1 MHTPCAWDAPYIYI
15 CIYGVHPPCDTPC
28 VHRAHA
34 VTRHARAT
42 QVADTGT
49 ITTASGASFAVHD
62 VKKFG
67 AYVLH
72 VGVVTKGTLKVG
84 DEATLAVDYAR
95 RAPIAKNH
103 TSTHMLN
110 LAIKGALGVACDQRG
125 SLCDVDKMRFDFAYG
140 TPPHT
145 PSHTLAPHP
154 RTPSHTL
161 AHPRTP
167 SHTLAPHPRTTP
179 SHTLTPLHPPTDTL
193 ASPHP
198 FTPPHPPSPGKPM
211 TVKQLQDTQ
220 ERVNAQIAAGLPVN
234 VEISVLSEAQTIN
247 GLRAVFGEQYPDPV
261 RVVAVGG
268 PGIRPM
274 IDAPTTD
281 EWSQYS
287 TEFCGGTHVANTAEI
302 KSYALITEEGLGK
315 GVRRVLGVT
324 GEKAEAAFADA
335 AVLREQVE
343 AAKAL
348 DGEKLA
354 AESAELLKR
363 LEAATIPAVD
373 TAALRDAIMAL
384 KAKVVAA
391 SKGGAKAV
399 AAAAIA
405 EAEALVGAAASP
417 TAPVVALL
425 AAEADAKALEAAVK
439 VVTAKLPEA
448 PVLLMAA
455 GKTLAA
461 LAVVPK
467 ALEGKLPAGEWLN
480 TALACCGGKGGGK
493 AGRANGNAR
502 DPANA
507 AAALVAAKEF
517 ASSKLGVDL
526 A

>member
-154 RTPSHTL
+154 RT
-161 AHPRTP
+161 
-167 SHTLAPHPRTTP
+167 TP

-281 EWSQYS
+281 EWAEYS

-526 A
+526 D

>member
-1 MHTPCAWDAPYIYI
+1 MH
-15 CIYGVHPPCDTPC
+15 
-28 VHRAHA
+28 
-34 VTRHARAT
+34 
-42 QVADTGT
+42 
-49 ITTASGASFAVHD
+49 
-62 VKKFG
+62 
-67 AYVLH
+67 
-72 VGVVTKGTLKVG
+72 
-84 DEATLAVDYAR
+84 
-95 RAPIAKNH
+95 
-103 TSTHMLN
+103 
-110 LAIKGALGVACDQRG
+110 
-125 SLCDVDKMRFDFAYG
+125 
-140 TPPHT
+140 PHT
-145 PSHTLAPHP
+145 
-154 RTPSHTL
+154 
-161 AHPRTP
+161 
-167 SHTLAPHPRTTP
+167 
-179 SHTLTPLHPPTDTL
+179 
-193 ASPHP
+193 
-198 FTPPHPPSPGKPM
+198 PSPGKPL

-220 ERVNAQIAAGLPVN
+220 DRVNAQIAAALSVN
-234 VEISVLSEAQTIN
+234 VEVSVLSEAQTIN

-274 IDAPTTD
+274 IEAPTTD
-281 EWSQYS
+281 EWAQYS

-324 GEKAEAAFADA
+324 GEKAEAAFAAA

-391 SKGGAKAV
+391 SKGGAKA
-399 AAAAIA
+399 AAAAALA
-405 EAEALVGAAASP
+405 EAEALVAAAASP
-417 TAPVVALL
+417 AAPVVALL
-425 AAEADAKALEAAVK
+425 AAEADAKALEGAVK

-517 ASSKLGVDL
+517 AASKLGVDL
-526 A
+526 D

>member
-154 RTPSHTL
+154 RTPSHAL

-179 SHTLTPLHPPTDTL
+179 SHHTLAPHPRTPSRLFTRPQTPSHPLTPSHTLTHPHQ
-193 ASPHP
+193 AS
-198 FTPPHPPSPGKPM
+198 
-211 TVKQLQDTQ
+211 
-220 ERVNAQIAAGLPVN
+220 R
-234 VEISVLSEAQTIN
+234 
-247 GLRAVFGEQYPDPV
+247 
-261 RVVAVGG
+261 
-268 PGIRPM
+268 
-274 IDAPTTD
+274 
-281 EWSQYS
+281 
-287 TEFCGGTHVANTAEI
+287 
-302 KSYALITEEGLGK
+302 
-315 GVRRVLGVT
+315 
-324 GEKAEAAFADA
+324 
-335 AVLREQVE
+335 
-343 AAKAL
+343 
-348 DGEKLA
+348 
-354 AESAELLKR
+354 
-363 LEAATIPAVD
+363 
-373 TAALRDAIMAL
+373 
-384 KAKVVAA
+384 
-391 SKGGAKAV
+391 
-399 AAAAIA
+399 
-405 EAEALVGAAASP
+405 
-417 TAPVVALL
+417 
-425 AAEADAKALEAAVK
+425 
-439 VVTAKLPEA
+439 
-448 PVLLMAA
+448 
-455 GKTLAA
+455 
-461 LAVVPK
+461 
-467 ALEGKLPAGEWLN
+467 
-480 TALACCGGKGGGK
+480 
-493 AGRANGNAR
+493 
-502 DPANA
+502 
-507 AAALVAAKEF
+507 
-517 ASSKLGVDL
+517 
-526 A
+526 

>member
-1 MHTPCAWDAPYIYI
+1 Y
-15 CIYGVHPPCDTPC
+15 
-28 VHRAHA
+28 A
-34 VTRHARAT
+34 VTRHTRAT

-49 ITTASGASFAVHD
+49 ITTASGATFAVSD

-125 SLCDVDKMRFDFAYG
+125 SLCDVEKMRFDFAYG

-145 PSHTLAPHP
+145 PSHTLAHPHA
-154 RTPSHTL
+154 PSHTL
-161 AHPRTP
+161 AHPHTP
-167 SHTLAPHPRTTP
+167 SHTP
-179 SHTLTPLHPPTDTL
+179 
-193 ASPHP
+193 PHP
-198 FTPPHPPSPGKPM
+198 FTSPHPPSPGKPLS
-211 TVKQLQDTQ
+211 VKQLQDTQ
-220 ERVNAQIAAGLPVN
+220 DRVNAQIAAGLPVN
-234 VEISVLSEAQTIN
+234 VEVSVLSEAQTIN

-281 EWSQYS
+281 EWAQYS

-324 GEKAEAAFADA
+324 GEKAEAAFAAA
-335 AVLREQVE
+335 AVLRGQVE

-391 SKGGAKAV
+391 SKGGAKA
-399 AAAAIA
+399 AAAAALA
-405 EAEALVGAAASP
+405 EAEALVAAAASP

-425 AAEADAKALEAAVK
+425 AAEADAKALEGAVK
-439 VVTAKLPEA
+439 VVTAKL
-448 PVLLMAA
+448 
-455 GKTLAA
+455 
-461 LAVVPK
+461 
-467 ALEGKLPAGEWLN
+467 
-480 TALACCGGKGGGK
+480 
-493 AGRANGNAR
+493 
-502 DPANA
+502 
-507 AAALVAAKEF
+507 
-517 ASSKLGVDL
+517 
-526 A
+526 